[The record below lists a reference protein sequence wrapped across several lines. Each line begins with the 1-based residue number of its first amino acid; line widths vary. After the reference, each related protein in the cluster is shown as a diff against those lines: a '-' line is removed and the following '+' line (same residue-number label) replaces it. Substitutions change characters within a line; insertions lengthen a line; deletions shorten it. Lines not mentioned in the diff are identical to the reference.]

1 MAKLGFRKFDDL
13 IGRSDLLDMR
23 KGIEHWKANGL
34 DFSRV
39 FHQPDDAGRRR
50 APPLRDAGPRPRAR
64 ARPRS

>member
-1 MAKLGFRKFDDL
+1 M

-23 KGIEHWKANGL
+23 KGIEHWKARGL

-39 FHQPDDAGRRR
+39 LLPAADAGVEVARYHCESQDHG
-50 APPLRDAGPRPRAR
+50 LDAR